1 MLIMLDLD
9 GTLLNNQSLISK
21 ESKEYLK
28 GLQIKAIK
36 SS

>member
-28 GLQIKAIK
+28 RPPR
-36 SS
+36 